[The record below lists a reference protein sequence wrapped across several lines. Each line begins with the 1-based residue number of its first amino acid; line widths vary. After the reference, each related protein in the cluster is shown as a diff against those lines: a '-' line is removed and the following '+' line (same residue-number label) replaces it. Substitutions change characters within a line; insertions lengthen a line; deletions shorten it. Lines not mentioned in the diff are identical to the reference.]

1 MVPETLILAA
11 REAAKR
17 AYAPYS
23 NFCVGAAVM
32 DESGAIYTGCNVEN
46 VSYGLT
52 VCAERIAL
60 FNALSQGSRRF
71 TALALCAPERVTP
84 CGACRQVLA
93 EFCSATLPIALTT
106 PDGNETQVVRLGD
119 LFPNP
124 FEADSLS
131 RD

>member
-1 MVPETLILAA
+1 MVPEALILAA

-60 FNALSQGSRRF
+60 FNALSQGSRRC

-84 CGACRQVLA
+84 CGACRQVIA
-93 EFCSATLPIALTT
+93 EFCDADLPIALTT
-106 PDGNETQVVRLGD
+106 PEGEETQVVRFGD

-124 FEADSLS
+124 FEAVALS

>member
-1 MVPETLILAA
+1 MVPEALILAA
-11 REAAKR
+11 REAAKH

-84 CGACRQVLA
+84 CGACRQVIA
-93 EFCSATLPIALTT
+93 EFCDADLPIALTT
-106 PDGNETQVVRLGD
+106 PEGEETQVVRFGD

-124 FEADSLS
+124 FEAAALS

>member
-1 MVPETLILAA
+1 MVPEALIIAA
-11 REAAKR
+11 REAAQK

-23 NFCVGAAVM
+23 KFCVGAAVM
-32 DESGAIYTGCNVEN
+32 DEAGTIYTGCNVEN

-84 CGACRQVLA
+84 CGACRQVIA
-93 EFCSATLPIALTT
+93 EFCDADLPIALTT
-106 PDGNETQVVRLGD
+106 PEGEETQVVRFGD

-124 FEADSLS
+124 FDAAAL
-131 RD
+131 